1 MTPCVTY
8 NAHNYAKKEHNY
20 NIQNDLSRYAFI
32 RQTKI
37 NNTSLFIDVD
47 ECAAGLDN
55 CDSSVSKCVNI
66 DGSYACECNSGYMQ
80 DEETDECVGK
90 KLIISYFSLCFC
102 KYEIYI
108 SDDVSACKH
117 EIYDI

>member
-1 MTPCVTY
+1 
-8 NAHNYAKKEHNY
+8 
-20 NIQNDLSRYAFI
+20 
-32 RQTKI
+32 
-37 NNTSLFIDVD
+37 
-47 ECAAGLDN
+47 
-55 CDSSVSKCVNI
+55 
-66 DGSYACECNSGYMQ
+66 MQ

-117 EIYDI
+117 ETYEYIAKKIINVLMSTS